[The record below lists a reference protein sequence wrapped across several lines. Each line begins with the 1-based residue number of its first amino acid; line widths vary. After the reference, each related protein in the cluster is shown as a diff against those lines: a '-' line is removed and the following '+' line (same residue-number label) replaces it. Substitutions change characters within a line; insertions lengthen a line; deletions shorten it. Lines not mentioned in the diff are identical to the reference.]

1 MAVHPP
7 RDVAHIGYV
16 ELLTPVLDDSACFFA
31 DVLGMNEVERGD
43 GSAYLRA
50 FGDYERF
57 TLKLTQ
63 SDRSGIGTT
72 GLRASSHDA
81 LRRRVDAV
89 QATPYG
95 GDWSTGEP
103 GRGDTFNFTDPDGHR
118 MALYFDSEPFEAKG
132 DRRPTLKNQ
141 PERVADRGVGV
152 RRLDH
157 VNFRCVDV
165 DANSTFARDALGFRL
180 SEQIVTDE
188 GDRQL
193 GAWLHVTQKSY
204 DLAYGG
210 IDVEGVPGRLHHI
223 AYFVDN
229 REYVLRAADVCLD
242 AGVFIE
248 AGPAKHTVQQTF
260 FLYIIEPGGNRVEIV
275 SDSRLIFSPDNEP
288 VTWTAT
294 ERKRGQAWQTIL
306 PQSWFDYATPAEPS
320 AVPAG
325 AR

>member
-1 MAVHPP
+1 
-7 RDVAHIGYV
+7 
-16 ELLTPVLDDSACFFA
+16 
-31 DVLGMNEVERGD
+31 
-43 GSAYLRA
+43 
-50 FGDYERF
+50 
-57 TLKLTQ
+57 
-63 SDRSGIGTT
+63 
-72 GLRASSHDA
+72 
-81 LRRRVDAV
+81 
-89 QATPYG
+89 
-95 GDWSTGEP
+95 
-103 GRGDTFNFTDPDGHR
+103 
-118 MALYFDSEPFEAKG
+118 MALYFDSEPYEPPPG
-132 DRRPTLKNQ
+132 RRPMLKNQ
-141 PERVADRGVGV
+141 PERLADRGVGV

-165 DANSTFARDALGFRL
+165 DANCTFARDVLGFRL

-204 DLAYGG
+204 DIAYGG
-210 IDVEGVPGRLHHI
+210 IDAGGAPARLHHV

-248 AGPAKHTVQQTF
+248 AGPAKHTIQQTF
-260 FLYIIEPGGNRVEIV
+260 FLYVYEPGGNRIEII
-275 SDSRLIFSPDNEP
+275 SDCRLIFAPDAEP

-294 ERKRGQAWQTIL
+294 ERKRGQAWQTIM